1 MAQYNTTL
9 GRFSLDGISPARRG
23 VPQIEVTF
31 DIDAN
36 GIVNVSAKDKGT
48 GKEQHITITSSTNM
62 SKEDIDRAV
71 RDAEKFAEEDKK
83 LKEAVEVKNRAETM
97 VIQSEKTLND
107 IGDKLPESDKAEV
120 KSALEKLKET
130 VKGND
135 TDAIKADTE
144 ALEKAFYA
152 LSEKL
157 YKQQGGNPQD
167 AGAGFEGAQGYDGG
181 AQGADGNG
189 NYYSQDFE
197 DKN

>member
-1 MAQYNTTL
+1 MKGNEKIEWGRAVL
-9 GRFSLDGISPARRG
+9 GELLERWP
-23 VPQIEVTF
+23 
-31 DIDAN
+31 
-36 GIVNVSAKDKGT
+36 KD
-48 GKEQHITITSSTNM
+48 ITITSSTNM

-130 VKGND
+130 AKGND

-167 AGAGFEGAQGYDGG
+167 AGAGFEGAQGYNGG